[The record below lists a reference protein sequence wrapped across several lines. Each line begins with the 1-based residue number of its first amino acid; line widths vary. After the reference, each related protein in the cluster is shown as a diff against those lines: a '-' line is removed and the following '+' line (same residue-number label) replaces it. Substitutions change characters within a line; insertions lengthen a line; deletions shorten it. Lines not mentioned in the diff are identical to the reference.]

1 MRFLFIQH
9 VLLQTCMHVLL
20 CSDPSA
26 EATQPPDLCLTWSD
40 PLGYMLL
47 WGAAHGPITAL
58 RGLRG
63 TVQSA
68 GRILSIPT

>member
-1 MRFLFIQH
+1 MRFQH
-9 VLLQTCMHVLL
+9 VLLQAYMHVLL

-26 EATQPPDLCLTWSD
+26 EATQPPEHCLTLSD
-40 PLGYMLL
+40 PLGYMLF

-68 GRILSIPT
+68 GQILLIPT